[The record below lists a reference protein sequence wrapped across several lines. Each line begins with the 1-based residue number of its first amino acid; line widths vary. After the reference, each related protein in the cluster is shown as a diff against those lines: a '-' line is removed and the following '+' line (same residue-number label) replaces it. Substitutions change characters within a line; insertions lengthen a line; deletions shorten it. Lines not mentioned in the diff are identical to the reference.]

1 MQKAQAVAHAGT
13 CLVSWL
19 QENGAAQQKLELQE
33 TEIDGMAIDISVTT
47 EDVSA
52 GTTVLRI
59 PDNLVVTLDRVFED
73 ETVAELLTTD
83 ELSEL
88 ACLALY
94 LMYAPCLEM
103 FCHMDV
109 WAWP

>member
-1 MQKAQAVAHAGT
+1 MQKVQAVAHAGT

-19 QENGAAQQKLELQE
+19 EENGAQQQKLELQE
-33 TEIDGMAIDISVTT
+33 VTIDGSGIDISVTS
-47 EDVSA
+47 EDVVE

-83 ELSEL
+83 KLSEL

-94 LMYAPCLEM
+94 LMCDA
-103 FCHMDV
+103 
-109 WAWP
+109 